1 MDTLCRQA
9 LPITTDRAIRDN
21 AREVPGQVSPGAAL
35 QIVVV
40 EVLTQHL
47 IVTSD
52 LERVKNSKLKF
63 RAAAREDHQS
73 QTGSRPR
80 SATPSQFVTP
90 PSAATA
96 VDVATA
102 ELTTKVQRISCI
114 SLRSLSTSNP
124 SVRVS
129 TLMSKFDHEK
139 RAVSIG
145 WSLLSGFKPYL
156 DNHCSFCRFRS
167 VSWQ

>member
-40 EVLTQHL
+40 VVLTQYL

-52 LERVKNSKLKF
+52 LERVKNSKLKI

-73 QTGSRPR
+73 
-80 SATPSQFVTP
+80 
-90 PSAATA
+90 
-96 VDVATA
+96 
-102 ELTTKVQRISCI
+102 
-114 SLRSLSTSNP
+114 
-124 SVRVS
+124 
-129 TLMSKFDHEK
+129 
-139 RAVSIG
+139 
-145 WSLLSGFKPYL
+145 
-156 DNHCSFCRFRS
+156 
-167 VSWQ
+167 